1 MSESCFLKL
10 DYQIVFAKLGII
22 IDISNIFKYFL
33 SAGLMQINKKV
44 KNNKLRIIGM
54 AGANKC
60 SYLCITFFIVLD
72 LRLVTF
78 GTRRSPIFFLPK
90 RSRGAPLIARAKMTA
105 TRKRGIRVSQ
115 AWFPHPMPTRAL
127 ATKSFDKSSRG
138 FCAQQKT
145 KTFVQN
151 TRKNSALFNVL
162 YSSHLR
168 PSSLKTRRRMA

>member
-33 SAGLMQINKKV
+33 SAGLIQINKKV

-54 AGANKC
+54 VGANKC
-60 SYLCITFFIVLD
+60 SYLCTTFFIVLD

-78 GTRRSPIFFLPK
+78 GTRRSPIFFCPNAHGVL
-90 RSRGAPLIARAKMTA
+90 SLIARVKMIAPRTHGVHIPQEWLS
-105 TRKRGIRVSQ
+105 K
-115 AWFPHPMPTRAL
+115 PYPRAYFT
-127 ATKSFDKSSRG
+127 TKSFDKSSHG

-145 KTFVQN
+145 KTFAQN
-151 TRKNSALFNVL
+151 T
-162 YSSHLR
+162 
-168 PSSLKTRRRMA
+168 

>member
-33 SAGLMQINKKV
+33 SVGLIQINKKV

-60 SYLCITFFIVLD
+60 SYLCTTFFIVLD

-78 GTRRSPIFFLPK
+78 GTRRSPIFFAQTLTE
-90 RSRGAPLIARAKMTA
+90 SCHLLRA
-105 TRKRGIRVSQ
+105 
-115 AWFPHPMPTRAL
+115 
-127 ATKSFDKSSRG
+127 
-138 FCAQQKT
+138 
-145 KTFVQN
+145 
-151 TRKNSALFNVL
+151 
-162 YSSHLR
+162 
-168 PSSLKTRRRMA
+168 